1 MLRFSTD
8 PAVAERQMD
17 ALVFSL
23 TTFGYIDGDFDEA
36 EKGLILDTI
45 RGLVERR
52 VDTGMPDATPE
63 VRADLVARFTKHF
76 HEKFERIDA
85 KVEELFHEPVA
96 KDESR
101 DDFVHAK
108 LKQRCFELFQGFD
121 RDNQEALLES
131 VDELIRADGE
141 LHPAELK
148 FRAELAAL
156 LETPVEMELL
166 EDISEGPRASVS
178 APVTV
183 RAEADHPFFQQFE
196 FHYSADPA
204 KIEKQVA
211 ADLALVDRMI
221 DTLERRAKA
230 GAGRLG
236 GAKTV
241 GELERG
247 ASFLDGHTHV
257 LMPKDGEAHELTVL
271 GDLHGCYSC
280 LKAGVMQARFFEKLE
295 AWKKDPDN
303 HPNPKLVLLGD
314 YIDRGIF
321 SLNGVLRTVMEMATR
336 APDHV
341 YVLRGNHEYYIE
353 YQGQVYGGVK
363 PAEAI
368 NSLKPHLPVDVFRRY
383 MALFDVLPNVL
394 LFDQTLF
401 VHAGIPRD
409 RVIKERWQELST
421 LNDPDVRF
429 QMMWSDPSAAD
440 VIPAALQ
447 EQTARF
453 PFGKLQFA
461 SFMRRIGCTTLV
473 RGHEKVEEGFRRIYD
488 DDAGLLITLFSAG
501 GRDNR
506 DLPPRSSYRG
516 VTPMGMTLHRARDG
530 ETTITPFALDWE
542 SFNDPA
548 RNAFHKQPPE
558 IAHRVE

>member
-321 SLNGVLRTVMEMATR
+321 SLNGVPTGSSDLGTEDEDLDLHWLVW
-336 APDHV
+336 P
-341 YVLRGNHEYYIE
+341 
-353 YQGQVYGGVK
+353 GG
-363 PAEAI
+363 
-368 NSLKPHLPVDVFRRY
+368 S
-383 MALFDVLPNVL
+383 
-394 LFDQTLF
+394 
-401 VHAGIPRD
+401 
-409 RVIKERWQELST
+409 
-421 LNDPDVRF
+421 
-429 QMMWSDPSAAD
+429 
-440 VIPAALQ
+440 
-447 EQTARF
+447 
-453 PFGKLQFA
+453 
-461 SFMRRIGCTTLV
+461 
-473 RGHEKVEEGFRRIYD
+473 
-488 DDAGLLITLFSAG
+488 
-501 GRDNR
+501 
-506 DLPPRSSYRG
+506 
-516 VTPMGMTLHRARDG
+516 
-530 ETTITPFALDWE
+530 
-542 SFNDPA
+542 
-548 RNAFHKQPPE
+548 
-558 IAHRVE
+558 

>member
-409 RVIKERWQELST
+409 RVIKERWQDLST

-516 VTPMGMTLHRARDG
+516 VTPMGMTLHRSRDG

-542 SFNDPA
+542 SFHDPA